1 MTISASASE
10 REEACSLR
18 EFEEGGGDGVRRK
31 RRNSFYYR
39 TPALWNNLP
48 REVAEAET
56 VNSFKE
62 KLDEHWQEDRNRF
75 TIENEQEHDEQE

>member
-1 MTISASASE
+1 M
-10 REEACSLR
+10 R
-18 EFEEGGGDGVRRK
+18 GK

-39 TPALWNNLP
+39 TPALLNNLP

-62 KLDEHWQEDRNRF
+62 KLDEHWKEDRNRF
-75 TIENEQEHDEQE
+75 TIENEQERDEQE

>member
-1 MTISASASE
+1 M
-10 REEACSLR
+10 R
-18 EFEEGGGDGVRRK
+18 GK
-31 RRNSFYYR
+31 RRNSFYYQ

-62 KLDEHWQEDRNRF
+62 KLDKHWKEDHNRF
-75 TIENEQEHDEQE
+75 TIENEQERDEQE